1 MLTFLV
7 FALYT
12 IVGFLIFA
20 NLDYGQKPN
29 FVESL
34 FSPAVVIVYF
44 VYVALMIIIFFA
56 MMMIGAIISIFR
68 R

>member
-12 IVGFLIFA
+12 VVGFLIFA
-20 NLDYGQKPN
+20 NLDYGQKPS

>member
-1 MLTFLV
+1 MLTFLA

-20 NLDYGQKPN
+20 NLDYGQKPS
-29 FVESL
+29 FVERL

-44 VYVALMIIIFFA
+44 GYVALAMIVFFT